1 MRRGV
6 SGNQAN
12 PRPSSPLP
20 PLPQRSTRPMK
31 FSGCGGVVLGRLGQG
46 EGWESRTA
54 LRRPT
59 FPPPPCPLLLLRL
72 FPLLLFLLSS
82 EPLCVTPTLLF
93 CCLMPATP
101 PSRGGGGRGL
111 EQDASTSFP
120 LLPSPPFPIPSFPP
134 SSLSSHFLSCVLNA
148 SPSPLPPAPSFL
160 RLLPS
165 LLLPSLQLTTWL
177 SAGAAASPQHTDIT
191 QHNTRPRTRKR
202 KGERGKNVCLINTVV
217 VVLRWPFSSLDFSYV

>member
-59 FPPPPCPLLLLRL
+59 FPPPPRPLLLLLRL

-120 LLPSPPFPIPSFPP
+120 LLPSPPFPISSFPP

-148 SPSPLPPAPSFL
+148 SPSPLPPPPSFVF
-160 RLLPS
+160 S
-165 LLLPSLQLTTWL
+165 LL
-177 SAGAAASPQHTDIT
+177 
-191 QHNTRPRTRKR
+191 
-202 KGERGKNVCLINTVV
+202 
-217 VVLRWPFSSLDFSYV
+217 FSSLPSNLPRGSALVQRPRLSTPTLHSTTHAQEQEREKGNGEKMSVSSTLWLLS